1 MWDQLKKKLTLKIQ
15 DTRDNMFTVGPGK
28 VATLGKLLGAKPIG
42 LPQAQASTFTKPTAE
57 QARRAQTYPTTSQQ
71 PKTKIASNI
80 ITPFKIPQ
88 NRMENPPKQQVTPTP
103 TPTPQPW
110 AGHNIQI
117 PDSQGNGSHRVPQF
131 VAQALMNAFDD
142 IGEATNAATVLHH
155 PRSQTR
161 TKPEVLRMGESWN
174 HGENAS
180 YKTGAD
186 VTQSNGSIDR
196 GLMRV
201 NSNTFN
207 GLMKRHP
214 GWMKKIG
221 VTSWDQMN
229 DPVLNA
235 QVGRLVLLDSN
246 YNKGKV
252 KKNPNYMRWYAA
264 PLPLRER

>member
-1 MWDQLKKKLTLKIQ
+1 MWNQLKSKLNTTF
-15 DTRDNMFTVGPGK
+15 DNARDKAFTSGNGK
-28 VATLGKLLGAKPIG
+28 VSTIGKMVGAKPVNAQEPIP
-42 LPQAQASTFTKPTAE
+42 LPKQLPPTKE
-57 QARRAQTYPTTSQQ
+57 QARLAKTYPTRSQ
-71 PKTKIASNI
+71 KVNFKIAPNI
-80 ITPFKIPQ
+80 ISPL
-88 NRMENPPKQQVTPTP
+88 PKPKAPVITPTP
-103 TPTPQPW
+103 TPTSQSW

-117 PDSQGNGSHRVPQF
+117 PDSQGNGNSQVPQF
-131 VAQALMNAFDD
+131 AAQALMNAFDD

-161 TKPEVLRMGESWN
+161 TKSEVLRMGESWN

-180 YKTGAD
+180 YKTVAD
-186 VTQSNGSIDR
+186 STQSDGSIDR

-214 GWMKKIG
+214 GWMSKIG
-221 VTSWDQMN
+221 VSNWEQMK

-246 YNKGKV
+246 YDNGKV
-252 KKNPNYMRWYAA
+252 GRNPSYKRWYAA
-264 PLPLRER
+264 PLPLRKR